1 MKETFLSLPVLLRI
15 YLGIITVM
23 GLLTFLTF
31 GIDKLKSMMHIS
43 FGPFKMTFNRVPE
56 KTLLTLS
63 ILGGA
68 YGAMLGMLL
77 FRHKS
82 RKTRF
87 KYSIPIHLLI
97 WIVLGLLSIDLSPSL
112 EAMLK

>member
-1 MKETFLSLPVLLRI
+1 MTLPVLLRCW
-15 YLGIITVM
+15 LGITAVMSIIT
-23 GLLTFLTF
+23 LLTF
-31 GIDKLKSMMHIS
+31 GIDKIRSMVGIS
-43 FGPFKMTFNRVPE
+43 LGPFKLSFNRVPE

-63 ILGGA
+63 FFGGSL
-68 YGAMLGMLL
+68 GAMIGMLL

>member
-1 MKETFLSLPVLLRI
+1 MIETFMTLPVLLRCW
-15 YLGIITVM
+15 LGITAVMSIIT
-23 GLLTFLTF
+23 LLTF
-31 GIDKLKSMMHIS
+31 GIDKIRSMVGIS
-43 FGPFKMTFNRVPE
+43 LGPFKLSFNRVPE

-63 ILGGA
+63 FFGGSL
-68 YGAMLGMLL
+68 GAMIGMLL